1 MPSAA
6 WKDGVLLAERLDH
19 WDAREATLRVARLL
33 EREPTAIGVGA
44 HLLAVE
50 RRLA

>member
-1 MPSAA
+1 M
-6 WKDGVLLAERLDH
+6 LLAEGLDH
-19 WDAREATLRVARLL
+19 GNACEATLRVARTL